1 MSPQHLPQVSRPAGG
16 GLVPPVGR
24 LALDTALAAGAAL
37 RITRFATTDVLGGW
51 VLADPVK
58 RWASRKDP
66 RPPHQPDGAPAPS
79 EHLSKHLPEYP
90 FGYAAPPQA
99 WRHRLAS
106 ALDCPYCVGTQA
118 TLLISAALAATSPTS
133 PSGRLLRTAC
143 AALAASYLVGHVSY
157 RLDTAPAPA
166 PAPAPAAL
174 APTQED
180 TK

>member
-1 MSPQHLPQVSRPAGG
+1 MSPQHLPQAPHPAGG
-16 GLVPPVGR
+16 GLVPLVGR

-37 RITRFATTDVLGGW
+37 RVTRFATTDVLGGW

-66 RPPHQPDGAPAPS
+66 RPPHQPDGAPALS
-79 EHLSKHLPEYP
+79 EHLSEHLSEYP

-118 TLLISAALAATSPTS
+118 TLLVSAALASLP
-133 PSGRLLRTAC
+133 PSTRPGRLLRTAC

-157 RLDTAPAPA
+157 RLDTAPAATVPTTAA
-166 PAPAPAAL
+166 PA
-174 APTQED
+174 QED